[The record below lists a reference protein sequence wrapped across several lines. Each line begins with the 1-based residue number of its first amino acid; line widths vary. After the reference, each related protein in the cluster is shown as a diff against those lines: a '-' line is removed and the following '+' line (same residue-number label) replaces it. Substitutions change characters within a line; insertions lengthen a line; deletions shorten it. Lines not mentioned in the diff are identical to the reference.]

1 MWKKV
6 IEEESQ
12 NEEKGTESAHFNKVA
27 EPILAINEEEEESG
41 SREEQVEGEHC
52 EEETEKAEWHVS
64 DRDDSQTPEE
74 GGDSEPQ

>member
-12 NEEKGTESAHFNKVA
+12 NEEQGTESALLNKVA
-27 EPILAINEEEEESG
+27 EPILAIDEEEEESG
-41 SREEQVEGEHC
+41 SREEPVEGEHC
-52 EEETEKAEWHVS
+52 EEETEKAEWSVS